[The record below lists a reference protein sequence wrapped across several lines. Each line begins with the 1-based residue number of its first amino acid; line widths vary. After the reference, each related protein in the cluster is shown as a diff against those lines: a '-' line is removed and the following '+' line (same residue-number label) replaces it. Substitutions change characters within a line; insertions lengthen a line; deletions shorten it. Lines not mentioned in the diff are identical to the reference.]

1 MQQALPKNSLQ
12 INIDYDP
19 NPKQVLFHTSGSK
32 YRLYIGAWR
41 GGKSYAGCQEAR
53 KQSFLYPGNVGLI
66 GRKDYT
72 DLRDTTMKT
81 FFEICPE
88 DDPCVL
94 SYNKTEHH
102 LVFKNG
108 SEIYF
113 RELKDGAG
121 LGSLNLGWF
130 YIDEAEEVEET
141 IFERLKGRLSLA
153 TAGRQCG
160 WLTSNPPNEDHWIY
174 KQFELSTDPDFFTIH
189 ASTYEN
195 RQHLPIGYIEDL
207 EKLPPSWRKKYLE
220 GQYGFTPDGTPYYQG
235 YVELLH
241 KRSLTY
247 NKNLPLQCGWDS
259 GRRHPAFLVTQYD
272 GKYWRILS
280 EILGSDIGIEQ
291 FADRQVIPLLNA
303 KYPNQNCIHYAG
315 PEFMMGND
323 KSDFTSFQILE
334 SKGIRLNIRHSEY
347 SLRKQLIESKI
358 NTMADGFPCL
368 MVDPSCRIINDGF
381 LGGYRYPSMK
391 EGQEYGIKKELPFKD
406 GFYEH
411 LHESLQYIAVQIF
424 QPIQR
429 KEIRKTDDG
438 PKALSNI

>member
-1 MQQALPKNSLQ
+1 MPQVAPNDLQ

-19 NPKQVLFHTSGSK
+19 KPKQVLFHTSGAK

-41 GGKSYAGCQEAR
+41 AGKSYAGCQEAI
-53 KQSFLYPGNVGLI
+53 KQSILYKNNVGLI
-66 GRKDYT
+66 GRKDFT

-81 FFEICPE
+81 FFEVCP
-88 DDPCVL
+88 PKFIKT
-94 SYNKTEHH
+94 YNKTEHH

-141 IFERLKGRLSLA
+141 IFERLKGRLSLNH
-153 TAGRQCG
+153 TNRQCG

-195 RQHLPIGYIEDL
+195 RDHLPVGYIEDL

-241 KRSLTY
+241 KRNLTY

-259 GRRHPAFLVTQYD
+259 GRRHPAFVVTQYD
-272 GKYWRILS
+272 GKYWKILS

-291 FADRQVIPLLNA
+291 FCDRQVIPLLNER
-303 KYPNQNCIHYAG
+303 YPNTNCIHYAG
-315 PEFMMGND
+315 PEFLMGND
-323 KSDFTSFQILE
+323 KSDFTSFKILE
-334 SKGIRLNIRHSEY
+334 SKNIRLNIRHSEY

-391 EGQEYGIKKELPFKD
+391 DGQEYNAKKDLPFKD

-424 QPIQR
+424 SPIQR
-429 KEIRKTDDG
+429 KPVKEKEEQVRSRD
-438 PKALSNI
+438 NI